1 MLEAYDVR
9 FRVRSELNFLFR
21 YSFAGALQCVCLWGE
36 TVSSVLPSDFTFRY
50 PSVKLSQVELCC
62 VILLCGCYHSKS
74 KDMLWLISCSER
86 WNLEGGTADDLAGRS
101 MPPVPQ
107 YVGAFG

>member
-1 MLEAYDVR
+1 MMFGSGFVLSCIFYLGIALLVLYNV
-9 FRVRSELNFLFR
+9 
-21 YSFAGALQCVCLWGE
+21 FASGGK

-107 YVGAFG
+107 YVGACCSN